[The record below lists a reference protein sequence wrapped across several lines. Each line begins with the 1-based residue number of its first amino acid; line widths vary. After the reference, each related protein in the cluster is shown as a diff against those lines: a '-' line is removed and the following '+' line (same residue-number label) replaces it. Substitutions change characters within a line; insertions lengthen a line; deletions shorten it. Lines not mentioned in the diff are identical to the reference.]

1 MRVTVRFDEMS
12 AQAVR
17 TGPCPGCGRR
27 VRRQRTFTATVS
39 PFNQVDG
46 RPRTPNEVQAQV
58 GQWAREWS
66 PDPEVFRHAGC

>member
-1 MRVTVRFDEMS
+1 MRVTVTFDEMR

-46 RPRTPNEVQAQV
+46 QPRTPNEVQMQV
-58 GQWAREWS
+58 TQRARAWA